1 MSLKQNYQN
10 YKYLSYII
18 ATSIIVA
25 IVVCIALSI
34 YGMTIGDWNND
45 FIIEDD
51 RIKKKNDDFSPPPY
65 CIIPSITSVF
75 CF

>member
-25 IVVCIALSI
+25 IVVCIVLSI
-34 YGMTIGDWNND
+34 YGMTFGNWNKD
-45 FIIEDD
+45 FITEDE
-51 RIKKKNDDFSPPPY
+51 RIKN
-65 CIIPSITSVF
+65 
-75 CF
+75 